1 MSNNRV
7 ISPMSRQASPG
18 KLSDN
23 RSFLGRTSMGSY
35 RNQKVVSVDDRKL
48 KKINDNLGKLCR
60 ELEIDETDIEIEIQ
74 KPVSA
79 LLLET
84 TSVSSQP
91 PIILQATR
99 QKSPSHNVSIERIS
113 TFVND
118 KKVLES
124 PLRSGKLV

>member
-1 MSNNRV
+1 
-7 ISPMSRQASPG
+7 MSRQTSPG

-23 RSFLGRTSMGSY
+23 RSFLGHTSMGSL
-35 RNQKVVSVDDRKL
+35 RNQKVVTVDDKKL

-60 ELEIDETDIEIEIQ
+60 ELDIDETEVEIKIQ

-84 TSVSSQP
+84 TSVLSQP
-91 PIILQATR
+91 PIILQAMR
-99 QKSPSHNVSIERIS
+99 QKSPSHNVSVDKMN

-124 PLRSGKLV
+124 PLRGGKLDKSQ